1 MKAINFDHLG
11 CSPILPEV
19 REAMLPYLS
28 ENIGNPLSKHIFGEK
43 PREAVEQARAEVAQL
58 IHANPEEIIFT
69 TCGSESNNLAV
80 KGITEAYSK
89 KGKHIIASPIEHHSI
104 LHPLKRLERQGYEVS
119 WLKTDKVGKIDPKEI
134 GSLIREDTALI
145 TVTSASN
152 EIGTL
157 EPVGEIGKI
166 ARQKNTLFH
175 TDAIACAGSIPI
187 DVQDLQVDLLSLAGN
202 PFYGPPGSG
211 ALYVRKGIRI
221 APIIEGG
228 IQEGG
233 VRAGTHNVAG
243 IVGMGTAAK
252 LAHDRLAKRQ
262 NHLVTLRDKLI
273 NGVQARIPDCFLTGH
288 PIERLPGH
296 ASFCVQFIEGESI
309 LMHLSFLGIA
319 ATSGSTCSSEA
330 LKVSHVLEAIGID
343 PVWAQGSVTFTLGIE
358 DTDQEVEFLLK
369 EFPPIAERLRK
380 MSPLARKSGSE

>member
-1 MKAINFDHLG
+1 MKPINFDHLG

-28 ENIGNPLSKHIFGEK
+28 ESIGNPLSKHIFGEK

-58 IHANPEEIIFT
+58 IHASPEEIIFT

-80 KGITEAYSK
+80 KGITEPYSK
-89 KGKHIIASPIEHHSI
+89 KGKHIIASPIEHHSV

-119 WLKTDKVGKIDPKEI
+119 WLKADKVGTVDPGEVA
-134 GSLIREDTALI
+134 SLIREDTVLI

-166 ARQKNTLFH
+166 AREKSTLFH

-211 ALYVRKGIRI
+211 ALYVRKGLRI

-252 LAHDRLAKRQ
+252 LAHDRLAERQ
-262 NHLVTLRDKLI
+262 DHLVTLRDKLI

-358 DTDQEVEFLLK
+358 GTDQEVEFLLK
-369 EFPPIAERLRK
+369 ELPPIVDRLRK
-380 MSPLARKSGSE
+380 MSPLARGSISE